1 MSLQL
6 NLAWSEESL
15 TFLYLRK
22 SFGGLH
28 NEIVELTA
36 KHDTLTLFLVYEK
49 GPIKI
54 FINFPSLLEV
64 PLSFNFDK
72 TIEVFYS

>member
-36 KHDTLTLFLVYEK
+36 EHDTLTLFLVYEK

-54 FINFPSLLEV
+54 FINSKFPFHLISIKQSKYFI
-64 PLSFNFDK
+64 P
-72 TIEVFYS
+72 